1 VELGVTRRRDV
12 PKQINLRVDE
22 DTAARIDERAK
33 KVGVT
38 RNAWLN
44 RAVRWALSQPVT
56 TTTVVE
62 EKV

>member
-22 DTAARIDERAK
+22 ATAARIDERAK

>member
-1 VELGVTRRRDV
+1 MELGVTRRRDV

-44 RAVRWALSQPVT
+44 RAVKWALSQPVT